1 MAAPADEPRQ
11 LRLALM
17 LAEPG
22 EALSSYEKRVAFME
36 ILKAKP
42 GYWLAG
48 LFFKKQNVCTFLNKF
63 EQIGSPPFPHPAFT
77 SRRVWNAEIR
87 AIQCL
92 IRHSLIRHSLPSV
105 PDSAT
110 HK

>member
-92 IRHSLIRHSLPSV
+92 IRHNS
-105 PDSAT
+105 
-110 HK
+110 